1 MSRFIT
7 LHLKYRNLLTKNNT
21 VCRCDSG
28 VMTIIN
34 TVAINRYDFYDESVL
49 VIIS

>member
-7 LHLKYRNLLTKNNT
+7 LHLKYRNLNNT